1 MKNILK
7 KGLNL
12 QLFAEGASGAEAG
25 AAAAQA
31 GNGMPATS
39 DQQGVTVQDANAQQQ
54 TQRDFNA
61 EFEAL
66 INGEYKEAYSQKVQ
80 NTVQRRLKGS
90 QERLARLDAVEPIL
104 QSLGNLLGVDGS
116 DLGALQNAIDNDNRF
131 YEEEALEK
139 GMDVE
144 QFKEMKRLERQN
156 EAFRRMQEQQAEQDR
171 VTRNYAMWKAQ
182 EPQVK
187 ARFPQFNLDEEI
199 ANPQFIQMVESGI
212 VDIGTAYMALH
223 ADDLIPQAMNFA
235 AQTVQTAT
243 VNSVIANGLRPSEN
257 GLSGTAAAAVTKDVS
272 KLTDAEMDEYIR
284 RARNGEIIN
293 LRDKA

>member
-1 MKNILK
+1 MKNIFK

-39 DQQGVTVQDANAQQQ
+39 EQGVTVQDANAQQA
-54 TQRDFNA
+54 QRDYNA
-61 EFEAL
+61 EFDAL
-66 INGEYKEAYSQKVQ
+66 IKGEFKGVYNQRVQ
-80 NTVQRRLKGS
+80 DTVQRRLKGS

-116 DLGALQNAIDNDNRF
+116 DLGAIQNAIDTDNRF
-131 YEEEALEK
+131 YENEALER
-139 GMDVE
+139 GMSVDDY
-144 QFKEMKRLERQN
+144 KEMKRLERQN
-156 EAFRRMQEQQAEQDR
+156 EAFRRRQEKQDEQDR
-171 VTRNYAMWKAQ
+171 IEHNIAMWRAQ

-199 ANPQFIQMVESGI
+199 ANPQFIRMVESGI

-235 AQTVQTAT
+235 AQTAQTAT